1 MKTFNIL
8 SLPIRLVI
16 HDFAKAF
23 DSPYREYCNEY
34 TVDIPEH
41 LGKGSIRGS
50 DFTDG
55 LAYIEYNC
63 MFHEDIEIR
72 FILNQNHPLKFIYSS
87 QGEIFHSFKGSTQW
101 SKADLY
107 KYLVV
112 ASANYN
118 DHVLKIK
125 GGHWI
130 RIHSVEIERIA
141 FYSKVHSYLKEVN
154 QNTLDL
160 FGDVHAKN
168 EFSRSGSYGL
178 NLIDII
184 RTLNTRAYSGFV
196 RIIHLEAKTL
206 EILAHHVLELNNG
219 SAPTDVR
226 QIMAPEDIAK
236 VQKITRIIADSL
248 HQVPTIATLA
258 TTVGLSK
265 NKLQNLFQLLY
276 KQTIH
281 QYLTDTRLE
290 EAKNLLQTTQLPIG
304 EICERVGYINGS
316 HFGRLFFGR
325 YGIYPKAL
333 RKLIKESANNGNDE
347 TTMN

>member
-1 MKTFNIL
+1 MKTFTIL

-16 HDFAKAF
+16 HDFSKAF
-23 DSPYREYCNEY
+23 DTPYREYCNEY
-34 TVDIPEH
+34 SVDIPEH
-41 LGKGSIRGS
+41 LGQGSIRGS
-50 DFTDG
+50 DFSDG

-72 FILNQNHPLKFIYSS
+72 FSLNQTHPLKFLYSS
-87 QGEIFHSFKGSTQW
+87 QGEIFHSFKDGANW

-112 ASANYN
+112 ASSQQN
-118 DHVLKIK
+118 DHILKIK

-141 FYSKVHSYLKEVN
+141 FYNKVHSYLKEVN
-154 QNTLDL
+154 QSTLDL
-160 FGDVHAKN
+160 FGDIHGNN
-168 EFSRSGSYGL
+168 EFSRSGNYGL

-184 RTLNTRAYSGFV
+184 RDLNTRTYNGFV

-206 EILAHHVLELNNG
+206 EMLAHHVLELNHDLL
-219 SAPTDVR
+219 STDIR
-226 QIMAPEDIAK
+226 QIMSADDIKK
-236 VQKITRIIADSL
+236 VKKVTDIIQKSL
-248 HQVPTIATLA
+248 NSVPTISTLA
-258 TTVGLSK
+258 TMVGLNK

-281 QYLTDTRLE
+281 QYLTDHRLE
-290 EAKNLLQTTQLPIG
+290 EAKNMLQTTTLPVG
-304 EICERVGYINGS
+304 EICDKIGYTNGS
-316 HFGRLFFGR
+316 HFSRLFFER

-333 RKLIKESANNGNDE
+333 RKLITEAAKKGASE
-347 TTMN
+347 